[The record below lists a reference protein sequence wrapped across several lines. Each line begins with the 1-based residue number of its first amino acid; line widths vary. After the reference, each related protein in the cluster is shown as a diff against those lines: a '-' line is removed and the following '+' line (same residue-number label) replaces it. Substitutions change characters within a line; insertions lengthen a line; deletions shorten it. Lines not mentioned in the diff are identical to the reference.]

1 LAQIDLS
8 FKIIDLLFPFGI
20 YRTEN
25 TSNLDSLSPFKNLN
39 FWSNS
44 MTQECFKRKLAAI
57 LSADVEGYSRL
68 MGDDE
73 EATVLT
79 LTTYRNAITD
89 LSQQFRG
96 RVVDSPGDNILAE
109 FSSIVDAV
117 NCAVE
122 IQRELAQRNDKLPNN
137 RKMEFRIGINLG
149 DVIEEKGR
157 IYGDGVNIAAR
168 VESLAQAGG
177 ICLSGRVYD
186 QVTNKL
192 GLVYENLGEHR
203 VKNIGT
209 PIRIYRV
216 KVENDL
222 SAKLA
227 AEKQAVLPLST
238 KPSIAVLP
246 FDNIS
251 GDSEQ
256 EYFSDGLTE
265 DIITAL
271 SRSPWLFVIARNSSF
286 AYRGA
291 KVDLKQISRELGVR
305 YILEGSVRKAGNRIR
320 VTAQLIDGNLGSH
333 MWAEKYDGELQD
345 IFDLQ
350 DQITQQVV
358 SSLLTQIQI
367 YVGENPKRLEHP
379 DIVTWDLLARAW
391 KLFYELTEESLVE
404 AEKISRKAV
413 ANAPTSCDAHYLLAG
428 TITHQVIMGYRSNR
442 ELVIPEAYE
451 LAKRAVS
458 LDDTSEYAHWTL
470 GYIQYYRRKPDL
482 AIAELRYAIELN
494 PNCSLAYGSLGSI
507 LSEFGD
513 PDESIRNNEIAIR
526 SNPKDPS
533 IFFRFGGLA
542 LAHFSAGRY
551 SEASLWARKSVQRK
565 PSWRGGHVAL
575 AASLAQLDLLE
586 EAKEALDNFL
596 ENFPFETISKLRK
609 AMVIAGK
616 PDYVHRFEEGLRKAG
631 LPE

>member
-1 LAQIDLS
+1 
-8 FKIIDLLFPFGI
+8 
-20 YRTEN
+20 
-25 TSNLDSLSPFKNLN
+25 
-39 FWSNS
+39 
-44 MTQECFKRKLAAI
+44 MTQEGFKRKLTSI
-57 LSADVEGYSRL
+57 FSADAVGYSRL

-73 EATVLT
+73 AATVRT
-79 LTTYRNAITD
+79 LTSYRTAIAD
-89 LSQQFRG
+89 LVQQFRG
-96 RVVDSPGDNILAE
+96 HIIDTPGDNILAE
-109 FSSIVDAV
+109 FPSIVDAV

-122 IQRELAQRNDKLPNN
+122 IQRDLANRNAELSDN

-149 DVIEEKGR
+149 DVIEVEGR

-168 VESLAQAGG
+168 VESLAEPGG
-177 ICLSGRVYD
+177 ISISGSAYD
-186 QVTNKL
+186 QISNKL
-192 GLVYENLGEHR
+192 DLEFENLGEHK
-203 VKNIGT
+203 VKNIIT
-209 PIRIYRV
+209 PIHIYRI
-216 KVENDL
+216 KIRFDPPGKF
-222 SAKLA
+222 AP
-227 AEKQAVLPLST
+227 EKQAALPLPD

-246 FDNIS
+246 FNNMS

-256 EYFSDGLTE
+256 EYFSDGITE

-291 KVDLKQISRELGVR
+291 SVDVKKVSTELGVR

-320 VTAQLIDGNLGSH
+320 VTAQLIDGSSGSH
-333 MWAEKYDGELQD
+333 MWAEKYDGELHD

-358 SSLLTQIQI
+358 SSLLTKIQT

-413 ANAPTSCDAHYLLAG
+413 VNAPTSCDAHYLLAS
-428 TITHQVIMGYRSNR
+428 TITHQVIMGYRSDG

-451 LAKRAVS
+451 LAKKAVS

-513 PDESIRNNEIAIR
+513 PEESIKNNEIAIR

-533 IFFRFGGLA
+533 IFFRFHGLA

-551 SEASLWARKSVQRK
+551 SEASLWARKSVHRK
-565 PSWRGGHVAL
+565 PSWRGGHAVL
-575 AASLAQLDLLE
+575 AASLAQLDLLI
-586 EAKEALDNFL
+586 EAKEAVDNFL
-596 ENFPFETISKLRK
+596 ENCPFETISKLRI
-609 AMVIAGK
+609 AMIIAGK
-616 PDYVHRFEEGLRKAG
+616 PDHVNRFEEGLRKAG